1 MPRIFLSG
9 ALLAILFLLVSG
21 SGQVAKADPIT
32 FNITNPNLTGSSGS
46 VLSLLGS
53 FTNTTTAPLTFG
65 LGINFPDGIDP
76 AALFVSFEPGDA
88 LLQVYNGSLDFLTF
102 TMAPGQTASGTLLSF
117 TLGPNLTAGLLN
129 LDIGFLTGS
138 PSAPVLIGSGA
149 FNINV
154 TAAPVPEPATLL
166 LIGTGL
172 AGLATRIRKRKDQSA
187 C

>member
-1 MPRIFLSG
+1 MPRNFLSI
-9 ALLAILFLLVSG
+9 ALLAMIFLLANG
-21 SGQVAKADPIT
+21 SSQVAQADPIT

-46 VLSLLGS
+46 VISLLGS

-88 LLQVYNGSLDFLTF
+88 LLQVYNGSLEFLTF
-102 TMAPGQTASGTLLSF
+102 TMTPGQTASGTLLSF
-117 TLGPNLTAGLLN
+117 TLGPNLKPGLLN
-129 LDIGFLTGS
+129 LDIGFFTGN

-172 AGLATRIRKRKDQSA
+172 AGLAARIRSRKGKST